1 MASCQVS
8 KIWEIPKTDAK
19 VLHCG
24 SDIAWRKGSRGVGG
38 GRRELGGNL
47 GKALTSEMTEGVL

>member
-38 GRRELGGNL
+38 VEGNL